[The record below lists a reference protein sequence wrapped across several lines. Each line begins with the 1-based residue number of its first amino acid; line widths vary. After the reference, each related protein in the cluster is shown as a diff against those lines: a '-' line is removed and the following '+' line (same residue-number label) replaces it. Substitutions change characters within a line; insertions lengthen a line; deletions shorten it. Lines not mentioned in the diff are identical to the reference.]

1 MTTPARHFREASESD
16 VLALTALINGANG
29 PVEGFLYEGP
39 RITAAE
45 IREKLEHGRFL
56 LEVDPEGALV
66 GCVYVAITGGA
77 GYFGLL
83 AVSPARQKQGRG
95 RARVG
100 EAESFCRANGCR
112 VMTLDVVDQRHEL
125 FPFYSSLGYE
135 VVGERPFDDARL
147 KRPAH
152 FVVMRKALDVLR

>member
-1 MTTPARHFREASESD
+1 LTTPAPSLREANEND

-29 PVEGFLYEGP
+29 PAESFLYDGP

-45 IREKLEHGRFL
+45 IREKLDHGRFL
-56 LEVDPEGALV
+56 LDVDSVGNFR
-66 GCVYVAITGGA
+66 GCVYVAITGEA

-83 AVSPARQKQGRG
+83 AVSPASQKQGRG
-95 RARVG
+95 RSLVG
-100 EAESFCRANGCR
+100 AAESFCRAKSCR
-112 VMTLDVVDQRHEL
+112 VMTIDVVDQRHEL
-125 FPFYSSLGYE
+125 FPFYSRLGYE

-152 FVVMRKALDVLR
+152 FVVMRKALDNPR